1 MGNGL
6 LGSKE
11 AGVVVLIFLIAWCH
25 FGCIEH
31 HFHLKSPVDD
41 EVSKFFE
48 MSAFG
53 RIASIWMALPEP
65 ASLAKYFIGF
75 EATVFQIILML
86 RVTLLKLINTHA
98 DFGWFIILLDS
109 LIIELLEQCL
119 KKIVNP
125 SLTSTEANPNRQKS
139 IKLVLS
145 SCASSKWCSII
156 LILIRAEPLIHKYFL
171 KY

>member
-98 DFGWFIILLDS
+98 DIGWFIILLGFS
-109 LIIELLEQCL
+109 NYRIIRTMS
-119 KKIVNP
+119 KKN
-125 SLTSTEANPNRQKS
+125 
-139 IKLVLS
+139 
-145 SCASSKWCSII
+145 C
-156 LILIRAEPLIHKYFL
+156 
-171 KY
+171 

>member
-86 RVTLLKLINTHA
+86 RVTLLKLINTHP
-98 DFGWFIILLDS
+98 DIGWFIILLGFSDYR
-109 LIIELLEQCL
+109 IIRTMS
-119 KKIVNP
+119 KKNCESQPDING
-125 SLTSTEANPNRQKS
+125 S
-139 IKLVLS
+139 
-145 SCASSKWCSII
+145 
-156 LILIRAEPLIHKYFL
+156 
-171 KY
+171 